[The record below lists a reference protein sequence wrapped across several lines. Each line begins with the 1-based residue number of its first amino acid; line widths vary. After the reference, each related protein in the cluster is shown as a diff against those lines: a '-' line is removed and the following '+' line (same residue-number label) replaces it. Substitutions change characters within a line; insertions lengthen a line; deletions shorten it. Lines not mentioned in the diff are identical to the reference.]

1 MRCSVGNEYEWL
13 GEADTLMWVRSDRRV
28 LLQQNGLTR
37 FADFMT
43 CEGGEVVNLHAWRE
57 VRRMELDGD
66 DARRTVFLKRF
77 GPIHLK
83 DALKDLLRFRRV
95 RTRALIEFE
104 MLCAFKRAGITV
116 PETLACGERHVL
128 GRDRASFIMV
138 ECLGAGRAL
147 DEVLAD
153 LPDARRRRRLITS
166 LAGFVRRMHD
176 AGLSHKGL
184 FAKHLFVEEQ
194 PDGSWTTAV
203 IDLQQAGESRSV
215 SSRLR
220 GRDLAAL
227 MVSLLPET
235 TTPRERWTFLLRY
248 LDKST
253 LSRKDLHF
261 VRRGVLP
268 HARKLSRRNAYG
280 AWQPILEQTKA

>member
-1 MRCSVGNEYEWL
+1 
-13 GEADTLMWVRSDRRV
+13 MWVRSDQRV
-28 LLQQNGLTR
+28 MLRQNGLKR

-57 VRRMELDGD
+57 VRRLELDGD
-66 DARRTVFLKRF
+66 DGGRTVFLKRF

-104 MLCAFKRAGITV
+104 MLYAFKRAGITV

-128 GRDRASFIMV
+128 GRDRASFLMI
-138 ECLGAGRAL
+138 ERLRAGRPL
-147 DEVLAD
+147 DETLRELDDVH
-153 LPDARRRRRLITS
+153 RRRRLITS
-166 LAGFVRRMHD
+166 LAEFVRGMHD
-176 AGLSHKGL
+176 AGLRHKGL

-203 IDLQQAGESRSV
+203 IDLQQAGESRAV
-215 SSRLR
+215 SSRRR
-220 GRDLAAL
+220 GRDLASL
-227 MVSLLPET
+227 MVSLLPDA
-235 TTPRERWTFLLRY
+235 TTPREQWTFLLRY
-248 LDKST
+248 LDKSKLT
-253 LSRKDLHF
+253 RKDLRF

-268 HARKLSRRNAYG
+268 HARKLSRRTAYR

>member
-1 MRCSVGNEYEWL
+1 MRCSVGNEYERL
-13 GEADTLMWVRSDRRV
+13 GEADTLMWIRSDQRPM
-28 LLQQNGLTR
+28 LQQNGLTR

-43 CEGGEVVNLHAWRE
+43 CEGGEVVNLHAWRD

-66 DARRTVFLKRF
+66 EGRRTVFLKRF

-95 RTRALIEFE
+95 RTGALIEFE
-104 MLCAFKRAGITV
+104 MLCAFKRAGISV
-116 PETLACGERHVL
+116 PETFACGERHVL

-138 ECLGAGRAL
+138 ERVEVGRPL
-147 DEVLAD
+147 DEVLGE
-153 LPDARRRRRLITS
+153 LHDARRRRRLINS

-184 FAKHLFVEEQ
+184 FAKHLFVGEQ

-215 SSRLR
+215 SSRRR
-220 GRDLAAL
+220 GRDLATL
-227 MVSLLPET
+227 MVSLLPDA
-235 TTPRERWTFLLRY
+235 TTPRERWTFLLTY
-248 LDKST
+248 LDKSK
-253 LSRKDLHF
+253 LSRKDLRF
-261 VRRGVLP
+261 VRRAVLP
-268 HARKLSRRNAYG
+268 RAGKLSRRNAYR
-280 AWQPILEQTKA
+280 AWRPILEHTKV